1 MHGGIAGRRSQEF
14 LANLSR
20 NDHQSLVVDLRPSLK
35 RKLAGWSLVSFG
47 VVGIILPF
55 LHGMIFLLLGV
66 FIMREQYVWAH
77 NALGPLQ
84 RRFPGMMARMD
95 GMESR
100 LIGWMRRQLARLP
113 SRA

>member
-1 MHGGIAGRRSQEF
+1 M
-14 LANLSR
+14 
-20 NDHQSLVVDLRPSLK
+20 VDLRPSLK

-100 LIGWMRRQLARLP
+100 LIGWTRRQLARLP